1 MTRGMCGIVLPE
13 SVLTSQWFILLA
25 TVVAF
30 NTVVYL
36 GLTLAKL
43 IPLPKQFHPSRVRR
57 WLKAGGI
64 EIDEDSAMED
74 IPARVLPETA
84 NPYENLRRGIAK
96 RDIPQ
101 AFALV
106 GGLIIL
112 LSMAAFITNVENR
125 TYGALL
131 ELVVGLAFLLISQIL
146 GRRDFRARAVMWTW
160 ALSCVVLVGVLSL
173 EAVRAQSQTPVAY
186 ALIVLTAFA
195 PVTLAWRPSIV
206 AAEIMFGI
214 VIIASLRV
222 DGNEDARLIVTA
234 FAAIIVSFTLLR
246 LRLVSLDALSDER
259 AKSEALA
266 STDVLTGLLTRNGL
280 LSLMPGMA
288 GIAERVNDEVCVMY
302 FDINDLEKANNEYGV
317 NYGDDVLRGVAKS
330 IQEQVRVGD
339 LVARWA
345 GDEFLVAGLGGRP
358 DAEVLAHRIQE
369 AVRRTG
375 VNLGRWPTTL
385 KVGTAAGDPRETT
398 FELLL
403 EQAQAQA
410 IGRAGSS
417 FSSVEGHS

>member
-1 MTRGMCGIVLPE
+1 MTRAAGGIVLPE

-64 EIDEDSAMED
+64 EIDEDSAMDD
-74 IPARVLPETA
+74 IPVRMLAESA
-84 NPYENLRRGIAK
+84 DPYENLRRGVAK

-112 LSMAAFITNVENR
+112 LSMAAFITQVDNR
-125 TYGALL
+125 AYGALV
-131 ELVVGLAFLLISQIL
+131 ELVVGLIFLLISQIL
-146 GRRDFRARAVMWTW
+146 GRRDFRARVVMWTW
-160 ALSCVVLVGVLSL
+160 ALSCVVLVAVLSL
-173 EAVRAQSQTPVAY
+173 EAVRSQTQTPVAY
-186 ALIVLTAFA
+186 TLIVLTAFA
-195 PVTLAWRPSIV
+195 PVTLAWRPSII

-222 DGNEDARLIVTA
+222 QGNEDARLIVTA

-266 STDVLTGLLTRNGL
+266 STDVLTGLLTQNGL
-280 LSLMPGMA
+280 LSLMPGIA
-288 GIAERVNDEVCVMY
+288 GIAERVNDPVCVMY
-302 FDINDLEKANNEYGV
+302 FDVNELKRANDEYGV
-317 NYGDDVLRGVAKS
+317 KYGDDVLRGVAKS

-345 GDEFLVAGLGGRP
+345 GDEFPVAGLGARP
-358 DAEVLAHRIQE
+358 DADALAARIQE

-385 KVGTAAGDPRETT
+385 KVGTAAGDPRKTT
-398 FELLL
+398 FEALLA
-403 EQAQAQA
+403 EAQAQA
-410 IGRAGSS
+410 IGRAGSE
-417 FSSVEGHS
+417 FSSIEGHS

>member
-1 MTRGMCGIVLPE
+1 MTRAAGGIVLPE

-64 EIDEDSAMED
+64 EIDEDSAMDD
-74 IPARVLPETA
+74 IPVRMLAESA
-84 NPYENLRRGIAK
+84 DPYENLRRGVAK

-112 LSMAAFITNVENR
+112 LSMAAFITQVDNR
-125 TYGALL
+125 AYGALV
-131 ELVVGLAFLLISQIL
+131 ELVVGLIFLLISQIL
-146 GRRDFRARAVMWTW
+146 GRRDFRARVVMWTW
-160 ALSCVVLVGVLSL
+160 ALSCVVLVVVLSL
-173 EAVRAQSQTPVAY
+173 EAVRSQTQTPVAY
-186 ALIVLTAFA
+186 TLIVLTAFA

-222 DGNEDARLIVTA
+222 QGNEDARLIVTA

-266 STDVLTGLLTRNGL
+266 STDVLTGLLTQNGL
-280 LSLMPGMA
+280 LSLMPGIA
-288 GIAERVNDEVCVMY
+288 GIAERVNDPVCVMY
-302 FDINDLEKANNEYGV
+302 FDVNELKRANDEYGV
-317 NYGDDVLRGVAKS
+317 KYGDDVLRGVAKS

-345 GDEFLVAGLGGRP
+345 GDEFLVAGLGARP
-358 DAEVLAHRIQE
+358 DADALAARIQE

-385 KVGTAAGDPRETT
+385 KVGTAAGDPRKTT
-398 FELLL
+398 FEALLA
-403 EQAQAQA
+403 EAQAQA
-410 IGRAGSS
+410 IGRAGSE
-417 FSSVEGHS
+417 FSSIEGHS

>member
-1 MTRGMCGIVLPE
+1 MMRAAGGIVLPE

-64 EIDEDSAMED
+64 EIDEDSAMDD
-74 IPARVLPETA
+74 IPVRMLAESA
-84 NPYENLRRGIAK
+84 DPYENLRRGVAK

-112 LSMAAFITNVENR
+112 LSMAAFITQVDNR
-125 TYGALL
+125 AYGALV
-131 ELVVGLAFLLISQIL
+131 ELVVGLIFLLISQIL
-146 GRRDFRARAVMWTW
+146 GRRDFRARVVMWTW
-160 ALSCVVLVGVLSL
+160 ALSCVVLVVVLSL
-173 EAVRAQSQTPVAY
+173 EAVRSQTQTPVAY
-186 ALIVLTAFA
+186 TLIVLTAFA

-222 DGNEDARLIVTA
+222 QGNEDARLIVTA

-266 STDVLTGLLTRNGL
+266 STDVLTGL
-280 LSLMPGMA
+280 S
-288 GIAERVNDEVCVMY
+288 
-302 FDINDLEKANNEYGV
+302 
-317 NYGDDVLRGVAKS
+317 
-330 IQEQVRVGD
+330 QEMGC
-339 LVARWA
+339 
-345 GDEFLVAGLGGRP
+345 
-358 DAEVLAHRIQE
+358 
-369 AVRRTG
+369 
-375 VNLGRWPTTL
+375 
-385 KVGTAAGDPRETT
+385 
-398 FELLL
+398 
-403 EQAQAQA
+403 
-410 IGRAGSS
+410 
-417 FSSVEGHS
+417 